1 MAPSPDNPMLSRTK
15 LTNNP
20 VAGRCYP
27 DGALVSRMYL
37 RKRIAG
43 NQSQEAFAN
52 SRSAGGFGARTYG
65 GPRLPPNRSHHAH
78 RRDGGGGGARGG
90 PFFVRRTAFPVVL
103 GRCPG
108 IRAAAGTMPHPLASP
123 PRAHPDRGRRPDTAQ
138 QFHL

>member
-1 MAPSPDNPMLSRTK
+1 MLSRTK

-43 NQSQEAFAN
+43 NQSQEAFTN

-78 RRDGGGGGARGG
+78 RRDGGGGGARRR
-90 PFFVRRTAFPVVL
+90 PFFVLRTACLSELRPFPVV
-103 GRCPG
+103 
-108 IRAAAGTMPHPLASP
+108 RAASRSLPPSPSSP
-123 PRAHPDRGRRPDTAQ
+123 PPAHPR
-138 QFHL
+138 

>member
-1 MAPSPDNPMLSRTK
+1 MLSRTK

-27 DGALVSRMYL
+27 DGALVSRTYL

-43 NQSQEAFAN
+43 NQSQEAFTN

-78 RRDGGGGGARGG
+78 RRDGSGGGGGARAC
-90 PFFVRRTAFPVVL
+90 PVFVRRTPFLADL
-103 GRCPG
+103 GRCPR
-108 IRAAAGTMPHPLASP
+108 IRAAAGTIAHPPASQ
-123 PRAHPDRGRRPDTAQ
+123 PRAHPDRSRWPG
-138 QFHL
+138 

>member
-1 MAPSPDNPMLSRTK
+1 MAPSPDNPLLSRPK

-43 NQSQEAFAN
+43 NQSQEAFTN

-78 RRDGGGGGARGG
+78 RRDGSGGCARGCAV
-90 PFFVRRTAFPVVL
+90 FIRRKAFLTDL
-103 GRCPG
+103 GRRAR
-108 IRAAAGTMPHPLASP
+108 IRAAAGTI
-123 PRAHPDRGRRPDTAQ
+123 AHS
-138 QFHL
+138 